1 MVLCTNMPTYK
12 PVVPKWSE
20 KVANSANTATFPG
33 AVNAFHNVWGGS
45 KGPVEHKVYI
55 PAKQAKNR

>member
-1 MVLCTNMPTYK
+1 MPTYK
-12 PVVPKWSE
+12 PEIPKWSE

-33 AVNAFHNVWGGS
+33 ASNAQHNVWGGA

-55 PAKQAKNR
+55 PAKQTSNR